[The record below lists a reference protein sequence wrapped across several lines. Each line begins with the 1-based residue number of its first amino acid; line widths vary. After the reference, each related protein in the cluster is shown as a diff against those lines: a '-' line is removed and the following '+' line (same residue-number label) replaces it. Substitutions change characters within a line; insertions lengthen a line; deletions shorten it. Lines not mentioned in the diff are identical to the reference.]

1 MVQAFLIKYSEI
13 GIKGKNRYMF
23 EDALRD
29 RVAEKLK
36 KCEGTFAV
44 QRENGRIYVEAKSE
58 YDYSM
63 DMHTSSGGARLMK
76 KGSKLAILIGVVAAI
91 AAVVASLSALLL
103 YLDRKR
109 DDEELEHYLDCSIQ

>member
-1 MVQAFLIKYSEI
+1 
-13 GIKGKNRYMF
+13 
-23 EDALRD
+23 
-29 RVAEKLK
+29 
-36 KCEGTFAV
+36 
-44 QRENGRIYVEAKSE
+44 
-58 YDYSM
+58 
-63 DMHTSSGGARLMK
+63 MK